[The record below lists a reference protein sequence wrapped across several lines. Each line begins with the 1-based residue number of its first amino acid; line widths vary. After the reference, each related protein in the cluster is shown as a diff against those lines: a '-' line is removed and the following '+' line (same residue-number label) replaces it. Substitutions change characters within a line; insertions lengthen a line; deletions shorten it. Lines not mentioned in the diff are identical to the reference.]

1 MKVLLVNPP
10 CGPRTIGMRYIC
22 RIEPLG
28 LEQIGAAVSSEHETR
43 LVDMQVR
50 PADLQATLKE
60 FVPDVAG
67 VTSETV
73 RVGPALDVL
82 RTIRRA
88 APDCINVTGGHHP
101 TVFPEDFNVP
111 AVDLIALGE
120 GFHTFGEICRTRAA
134 GKRRFDHIAGLMIRT
149 EYGLEPTETRPPLS
163 SLDEMPPPDRS
174 LTARYRR
181 SYFYQL
187 EPRVA
192 MIRTSYGWRANCS
205 F

>member
-28 LEQIGAAVSSEHETR
+28 LEQIGAAVSGEHETR

-60 FVPDVAG
+60 FMPDVAG
-67 VTSETV
+67 VTTETV

-88 APDCINVTGGHHP
+88 APDCINVIGGHHP
-101 TVFPEDFNVP
+101 TVFPEDFNDP
-111 AVDLIALGE
+111 AVDLVALGE
-120 GFHTFGEICRTRAA
+120 GFIPLARSA
-134 GKRRFDHIAGLMIRT
+134 GPG
-149 EYGLEPTETRPPLS
+149 
-163 SLDEMPPPDRS
+163 PPDGADS
-174 LTARYRR
+174 TT
-181 SYFYQL
+181 S
-187 EPRVA
+187 RV
-192 MIRTSYGWRANCS
+192 
-205 F
+205 